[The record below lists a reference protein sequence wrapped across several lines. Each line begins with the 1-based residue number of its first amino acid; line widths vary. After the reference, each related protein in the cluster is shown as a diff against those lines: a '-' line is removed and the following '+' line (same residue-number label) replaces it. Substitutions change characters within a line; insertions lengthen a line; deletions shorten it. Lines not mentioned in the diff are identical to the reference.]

1 MYGGVVTATDD
12 TLTIT
17 TESMQVGTYLAKYI
31 VVY

>member
-12 TLTIT
+12 TLT